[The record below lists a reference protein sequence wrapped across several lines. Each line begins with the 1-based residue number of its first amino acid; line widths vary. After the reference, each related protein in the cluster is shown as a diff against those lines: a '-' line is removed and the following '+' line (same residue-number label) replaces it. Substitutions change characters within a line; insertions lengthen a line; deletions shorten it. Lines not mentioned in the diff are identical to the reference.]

1 MRRAAAGGA
10 LLAGALAA
18 SPARPCAPAP
28 PTGYTVEILGEQALI
43 VWDAAARRQHFIR
56 RARFLSDAPGFGF
69 LVPTPTEPELAAVPD
84 VVFDALHEA
93 IQPEVVTRTGPRLV
107 PFSLLL
113 MPFLRSRGAYEGA
126 PAGAPLTAAPPPKVR
141 VLQEQRVAGFDA
153 AVLQADDTGAL
164 MAWLLRHGFLGESEL
179 MTWVR
184 PYVDQGWTIT
194 AFKIA
199 AAPGASVSTQA
210 VRMSFATERPFFP
223 SREPDLRGRPPGP
236 ARELLVYLVAAG
248 RMDGAIGS
256 GLRWPAEVSY
266 SAPKRGLQAL
276 LSPALP
282 PGQVP
287 AAPWL
292 TAFVDRSNPRPGSED
307 LFFSQEP
314 TQQTIVPD
322 PIIRD
327 DRTDVPLPVDLA
339 LGLAA
344 GGWWWRRRRRRRA
357 AA

>member
-1 MRRAAAGGA
+1 VAAGA
-10 LLAGALAA
+10 LAGALAA

-28 PTGYTVEILGEQALI
+28 PVGHKVDILGEQALI

-69 LVPTPTEPELAAVPD
+69 LVPTPTEPELAEAPD
-84 VVFDALHEA
+84 SVFDALHEA
-93 IQPEVVTRTGPRLV
+93 IQPEVVTRRGPRLL

-113 MPFLRSRGAYEGA
+113 SPFFMMRGATEGA

-153 AVLQADDTGAL
+153 AVLQADDAGAL
-164 MAWLLRHGFLGESEL
+164 MAWLLRHGFLGEPEL

-184 PYVDQGWTIT
+184 PYVDQRWTIT

-199 AAPGASVSTQA
+199 AAPGAGVSTQA

-223 SREPDLRGRPPGP
+223 YREPDLRGRAPGP
-236 ARELLVYLVAAG
+236 ARELLVYLAASG
-248 RMDGAIGS
+248 RMDGTIGS
-256 GLRWPAEVSY
+256 GTRWPAAIPY

-282 PGQVP
+282 PGQAP
-287 AAPWL
+287 ASPWL
-292 TAFVDRSNPRPGSED
+292 TAYVDRANPRPGRDD
-307 LFFSQEP
+307 LFFSQAP

-327 DRTDVPLPVDLA
+327 ERTDVPLPVDLA
-339 LGLAA
+339 LGMAA